1 MKPPPSGPRGCADA
15 SRTGGAASSSCGGC
29 SASLRRGGG
38 GGERKSDQ
46 GGGNRTQHGELFYN
60 VFARIELNA
69 KSNNDW

>member
-1 MKPPPSGPRGCADA
+1 MPRGCAELRN
-15 SRTGGAASSSCGGC
+15 RTGGGRVFVLRAAAAASC
-29 SASLRRGGG
+29 AEAAAVD
-38 GGERKSDQ
+38 ERKSDQ